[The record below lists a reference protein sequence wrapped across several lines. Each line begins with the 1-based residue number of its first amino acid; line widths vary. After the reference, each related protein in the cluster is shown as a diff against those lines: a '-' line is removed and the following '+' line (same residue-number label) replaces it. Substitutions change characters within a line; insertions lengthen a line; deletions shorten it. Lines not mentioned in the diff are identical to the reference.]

1 MPSTFNLN
9 IKKMNKLFSILALG
23 FGLLMAVSCN
33 NAVDKENYNFKA
45 DVTVNGAKD
54 GDLVYFKDWADGKWV
69 VVDSAKLKDSKAEL
83 EGNLDYPTMY
93 FFFYNN
99 LRLSPVFVEPGNF
112 TIKTDKN
119 NLRDVKVEGSVSH
132 NEYQYFMTDVNG
144 AIDKK
149 IQELGAKY
157 GVAQRNGDKAAMDSL
172 TQVYEALEDS
182 RKDEMITFA
191 KKNNKSVVPA
201 YLIYQNSYQFT
212 LPELV
217 VAAKAFD
224 TSISNNK
231 YVKNIKERVAILEKV
246 QVGKPYID
254 FTQNDTAGNPVSLS
268 SVVKNNKYVLVD
280 FWAAWCK
287 PCRAENPNVVAAYKK
302 YHDKGF
308 TVFGVSFDRKK
319 VEWLKAIKDDG
330 LMWTQVSDL
339 KGWGNEAGKL
349 YGIQSIPQ
357 NILIGPDGKIVARNI
372 RGQALQDKLKELM
385 P

>member
-1 MPSTFNLN
+1 
-9 IKKMNKLFSILALG
+9 MNKLFSILALG

-69 VVDSAKLKDSKAEL
+69 VIDSAKLKNGKAEL
-83 EGNLDYPTMY
+83 KGNLDYPTMY

-119 NLRDVKVEGSVSH
+119 NLRDVMVEGSVSH

>member
-1 MPSTFNLN
+1 
-9 IKKMNKLFSILALG
+9 MNKLFSILALG

-54 GDLVYFKDWADGKWV
+54 GDLVYFKDWVDGKWV
-69 VVDSAKLKDSKAEL
+69 VIDSAKLKESKAEL

-119 NLRDVKVEGSVSH
+119 NLRDVMVEGSVSH

>member
-1 MPSTFNLN
+1 
-9 IKKMNKLFSILALG
+9 MNKLFSILALG

-69 VVDSAKLKDSKAEL
+69 VIDSAKLKASKAEL

-119 NLRDVKVEGSVSH
+119 NLRDVMVEGSVSH